1 VLRKGNKRKQENQL
15 LESSKE
21 EKLLQIEVIENL
33 FEISNATR

>member
-21 EKLLQIEVIENL
+21 EMLLQIEVIENL